1 MVKFGWIALIV
12 MLLTSCTAENPLGH
26 SASSDEQARV
36 NLQLGVRYLEMGML
50 ADAREKLLQAEDQ
63 DPNNAEVQDALAVLS
78 EKLGQRK
85 EADYHYQRAIAL
97 NPESYRS
104 QNNYGRFLCE
114 AGHFEKGFELLQ
126 QALEQ
131 PLNNRKWFAQT
142 NIGLCYLRQGQLE
155 LAEQAF
161 RQALQ
166 YRPDYAPALQ
176 QMQKINYQKGNY
188 MSAQAFLQRYLAV
201 ADHTPDT
208 LWIAWQTERA
218 LGNRERAEKFR
229 NQLLTRFP
237 ASKQAQQARKSI
249 SR

>member
-1 MVKFGWIALIV
+1 MFKTAKIV
-12 MLLTSCTAENPLGH
+12 LLLLMISACTAEKKFGH
-26 SASSDEQARV
+26 EASPDEQARV
-36 NLQLGVRYLEMGML
+36 ELQLGVRYLEMGML
-50 ADAREKLLQAEDQ
+50 ADAREKLLVAERL

-85 EADYHYQRAIAL
+85 DADYHYQRAVEL
-97 NPESYRS
+97 NPESYSS

-114 AGHFEKGFELLQ
+114 SGHFDEGFELLQ
-126 QALEQ
+126 QALQQ
-131 PLNNRKWFAQT
+131 PLNNRKWYAQT
-142 NIGLCYLRQGQLE
+142 NIGLCYLRQGQLD

-166 YRPDYAPALQ
+166 YQPDYAPALQ
-176 QMQKINYQKGNY
+176 QMQKISYQKGNY
-188 MSAQAFLQRYLAV
+188 MSARAFLQRYLAV
-201 ADHTPDT
+201 AKPTPDV

-218 LGNRERAEKFR
+218 LGNRQQAEKFR

>member
-1 MVKFGWIALIV
+1 MGKLGWVALLV
-12 MLLTSCTAENPLGH
+12 LALTSCTAENPLGR
-26 SASSDEQARV
+26 SASPEEQARV
-36 NLQLGVRYLEMGML
+36 DLQLGVRYLEMGML
-50 ADAREKLLQAEDQ
+50 TDAREKLLQAEAL
-63 DPNNAEVQDALAVLS
+63 DPNNAEAQDALAVLS

-85 EADYHYQRAIAL
+85 EADYHYRRAIEL
-97 NPESYRS
+97 NPEGYSS

-114 AGHFEKGFELLQ
+114 SGHFDEGFELLQ
-126 QALEQ
+126 QALQQ

-166 YRPDYAPALQ
+166 YHPAYAPALL
-176 QMQKINYQKGNY
+176 QMQKISYQKGNY
-188 MSAQAFLQRYLAV
+188 MSARAFLQRYLGV
-201 ADHTPDT
+201 ASHTPDT
-208 LWIAWQTERA
+208 LWVAWQTERA
-218 LGNRERAEKFR
+218 LGNQEQAEKLR

-237 ASKQAQQARKSI
+237 ASKQAKQARKSI